1 MTLDPNEA
9 DTCTYPK
16 QLFPFQTMYMT
27 ALSRKKGTEIPRT
40 APANTMERVITF
52 IFNKERINKK
62 RDKNVEIGE
71 IYEERLNKKRDKD
84 VEIGEIY
91 KERQRC

>member
-27 ALSRKKGTEIPRT
+27 ALSRKKGT

-62 RDKNVEIGE
+62 RDKML
-71 IYEERLNKKRDKD
+71 R
-84 VEIGEIY
+84 
-91 KERQRC
+91 

>member
-1 MTLDPNEA
+1 MTLDPNKA
-9 DTCTYPK
+9 DTCTSPK

-62 RDKNVEIGE
+62 RDKML
-71 IYEERLNKKRDKD
+71 R
-84 VEIGEIY
+84 
-91 KERQRC
+91 